1 MNQFLNDLEDGKFD
15 PSVSSVDGEIEPTS
29 PTSVKENDGS
39 PAENGSTGKDENA
52 KEDEFGMGL
61 DGDEEAA
68 DNAVDLRADTNGKVV
83 SEPDSRRMSSTG
95 AKDEVSVE
103 PEGNQV
109 MIRTIPPDIGR
120 MKLEAV
126 RS

>member
-61 DGDEEAA
+61 DGDEEAGA
-68 DNAVDLRADTNGKVV
+68 LCKLRQRGVTVCAKV
-83 SEPDSRRMSSTG
+83 E
-95 AKDEVSVE
+95 
-103 PEGNQV
+103 QV
-109 MIRTIPPDIGR
+109 
-120 MKLEAV
+120 
-126 RS
+126 

>member
-1 MNQFLNDLEDGKFD
+1 MNQFLNELEDGKFD
-15 PSVSSVDGEIEPTS
+15 PITGTNENETDAP
-29 PTSVKENDGS
+29 VKENDGS
-39 PAENGSTGKDENA
+39 LAENGSAAKQEDASPA
-52 KEDEFGMGL
+52 KEDDFGMGL

-68 DNAVDLRADTNGKVV
+68 DNAVDLRGETNGKVI
-83 SEPDSRRMSSTG
+83 SEPDGRRATSIVS
-95 AKDEVSVE
+95 KDEVSVE

-126 RS
+126 SA

>member
-52 KEDEFGMGL
+52 KDAKCGRG
-61 DGDEEAA
+61 EE
-68 DNAVDLRADTNGKVV
+68 
-83 SEPDSRRMSSTG
+83 
-95 AKDEVSVE
+95 
-103 PEGNQV
+103 
-109 MIRTIPPDIGR
+109 GR
-120 MKLEAV
+120 LTTPK
-126 RS
+126 